1 MSDSLKDKFLATP
14 ECHVKRAFESLEGD
28 LLLLE
33 RQYRRLNLPAIF
45 RSMAMAHED
54 LGLIASYAHHDM
66 TAFKQH
72 WSVVSKLRVHAARH
86 EPDSEN
92 YVSGGTMSQEME
104 LLYAFVSDDPA
115 AIEEVAALDT
125 PRLIRYQNDAKA
137 REFTF
142 HLAQLV
148 IRGDYEAAHAE
159 IEHGAKKA
167 GGSLK
172 KAYATGTDFYS
183 LLMKG
188 DKAGLEASIMDYT
201 KQEEKNTLPTL
212 CDFIRPVSTFR
223 AKLCWQKGIPVE
235 IEHPMVPMAWMP
247 IAPLSHYDDIYDF
260 FAPDWTPPDQ
270 SLFARVTRKFQRNYP
285 AVEACMERV
294 RRIDMMRSVTNS
306 QKTEPPL

>member
-1 MSDSLKDKFLATP
+1 MKDSVKEKFQTQACYYAKYYLDDI
-14 ECHVKRAFESLEGD
+14 KRS

-33 RQYRRLNLPAIF
+33 QEFQTLDISSVLCHL
-45 RSMAMAHED
+45 AMAHEN
-54 LGLIASYAHHDM
+54 LGLIALYAHQDIA
-66 TAFKQH
+66 AFKQH

-92 YVSGGTMSQEME
+92 YVSGGTMSREME
-104 LLYAFVSDDPA
+104 LLYAFVSDNPA
-115 AIEEVAALDT
+115 AIEEVATLDT
-125 PRLIRYQNDAKA
+125 PRLIRYQDDAKA

-148 IRGDYEAAHAE
+148 IRGDYEAAQAK
-159 IEHGAKKA
+159 IERGAKKA

-183 LLMKG
+183 LLIKG

-201 KQEEKNTLPTL
+201 KQEEKNTLPTV

-223 AKLCWQKGIPVE
+223 AKLCWRKGIPVE

-270 SLFARVTRKFQRNYP
+270 SLFARVARKFQKNYP

-306 QKTEPPL
+306 QKTDSPS